1 MRTVVIITGASGSI
15 FGVELLRRL
24 PGEKLAVL
32 TKWGKMVLKEETG
45 LRPADVAALCDGLH
59 SDEDLASPLSSG
71 SNPFDA
77 VVALPASA
85 GFVAKVACG
94 LTDTLGTRLCHNA
107 LKERRRLVIGLR
119 ESPLTSIALE
129 NAARVSR
136 EGAIVMPVSPF
147 FYLKPD
153 SIDRLVGDFVDRV
166 VQAAGGDPP
175 PEGWRRSELARDASP
190 GDAKP
195 DEWKTSDAAGR
206 AASDPWT
213 TE

>member
-1 MRTVVIITGASGSI
+1 VIITGASGSI

-24 PGEKLAVL
+24 PGEKLAVV
-32 TKWGKMVLKEETG
+32 TRWGRVVLKEETG
-45 LRPADVAALCDGLH
+45 LRVSDLEGLCQGLH
-59 SDEDLASPLSSG
+59 SDDDLASPLSSG

-85 GFVAKVACG
+85 GFVAKVATG
-94 LTDTLGTRLCHNA
+94 LTDTLGTRLCHIA

-129 NAARVSR
+129 NAARVAR
-136 EGAIVMPVSPF
+136 EGAVIMPVSPF

-166 VQAAGGDPP
+166 VQAAAGAV
-175 PEGWRRSELARDASP
+175 PERGWRRDELTDDGGTRPGSGEWGEGREKRRD
-190 GDAKP
+190 
-195 DEWKTSDAAGR
+195 
-206 AASDPWT
+206 DPWSGG
-213 TE
+213 